1 MFEGYVRGLI
11 RWVNLHTIICIIP
24 VLKDTSDLRS
34 DVVKQVF
41 KQKWTL
47 YFY

>member
-1 MFEGYVRGLI
+1 MFEGCVRVLI
-11 RWVNLHTIICIIP
+11 RWVDLPTVICIIP

-41 KQKWTL
+41 EQKWML

>member
-1 MFEGYVRGLI
+1 MFEGCVRGLI
-11 RWVNLHTIICIIP
+11 RWVDLHAVICIIP
-24 VLKDTSDLRS
+24 VLTDTSDLRS

-41 KQKWTL
+41 EQKRML